1 MQETLERKSI
11 KNIDCIQ
18 KEKALIDSHMT
29 LDRINKIR
37 KKMLEYSSKYI
48 EILKINNS

>member
-1 MQETLERKSI
+1 
-11 KNIDCIQ
+11 
-18 KEKALIDSHMT
+18 MT

-48 EILKINNS
+48 EILNYAIRKNKEPEEKRLLRLSNEYEIS